1 MKSDTSHIRL
11 YGLKNKK
18 INLTKTKTN
27 QGSMKFNEFWT
38 VLCKKTSGGFEFQT
52 LAQKCPFTAT
62 SSSGNIIVEPE
73 GKDERTITRNHFHKI
88 WMRAA
93 KFSKYEAFRPKNFQD
108 SFNSSY
114 TTTMMK
120 AIVMDQNME

>member
-1 MKSDTSHIRL
+1 
-11 YGLKNKK
+11 
-18 INLTKTKTN
+18 
-27 QGSMKFNEFWT
+27 MKFNEFWT
-38 VLCKKTSGGFEFQT
+38 AICFLTSGGWTKEGLHVGGFEFQT
-52 LAQKCPFTAT
+52 LAWKRPFTAT
-62 SSSGNIIVEPE
+62 CYSGNIIVEPK
-73 GKDERTITRNHFHKI
+73 GKERRNSDGVPNGDLSGITRNHFHKI